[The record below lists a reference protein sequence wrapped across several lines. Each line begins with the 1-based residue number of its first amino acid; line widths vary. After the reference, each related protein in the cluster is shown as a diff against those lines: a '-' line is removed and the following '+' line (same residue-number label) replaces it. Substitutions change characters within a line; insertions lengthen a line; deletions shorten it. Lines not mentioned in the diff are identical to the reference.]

1 MVSTRN
7 MTVLTTWRVFPVCAV
22 LELELCD
29 IDVPALPRATAMV
42 KANLKILRLRVRAMI
57 GCGGRGSS
65 LSSSLRCQFS
75 FVSQLGGEGRK
86 IPTDQVR
93 GCKRSRVNRR
103 IQRRIEFHRRSRDPN
118 FLLLMRR

>member
-1 MVSTRN
+1 M
-7 MTVLTTWRVFPVCAV
+7 CAV

-57 GCGGRGSS
+57 GCGGSGLS
-65 LSSSLRCQFS
+65 LSSSLPRKVS

-86 IPTDQVR
+86 ITHRSSTRVYAEYSKPKNPTP
-93 GCKRSRVNRR
+93 NRISSPINR
-103 IQRRIEFHRRSRDPN
+103 PKFSPADEALASTERMTNAVIRT
-118 FLLLMRR
+118 